1 MRSIMA
7 RDTAFLNIYHPIY
20 HTLMN
25 FMPGALP
32 HSTMHTNNYYLNV
45 EYPLGQTIAQG
56 LGRNGII
63 ETLEDIAADLQEG
76 EFELQTRIL

>member
-1 MRSIMA
+1 MS
-7 RDTAFLNIYHPIY
+7 DAF
-20 HTLMN
+20 
-25 FMPGALP
+25 A

-45 EYPLGQTIAQG
+45 EYLLDQTIAEG

-76 EFELQTRIL
+76 EFELQTSIL

>member
-1 MRSIMA
+1 M
-7 RDTAFLNIYHPIY
+7 
-20 HTLMN
+20 
-25 FMPGALP
+25 
-32 HSTMHTNNYYLNV
+32 
-45 EYPLGQTIAQG
+45 EYPLDQTIAEG